1 MLGQIKIDVDPGVF
15 SELTTGAGPYMGA
28 AAFMA
33 LIQLLVIKQV
43 SDKRWRTA
51 LLVASVFFQMLALG
65 FGLFRGV

>member
-43 SDKRWRTA
+43 SDKR
-51 LLVASVFFQMLALG
+51 
-65 FGLFRGV
+65 